1 MTRAFL
7 VISEAARVDLAGAG
21 ISAGWLA
28 AWLRSA
34 GAESVEVCALTEP
47 GWREA
52 SGWQVCLGSEAELF
66 RLGLAQGRRIAAME
80 GKQGL
85 IGAERLRLINP
96 ERNAWWYRRSEKQDI
111 TLLLP
116 LGDVAYQRQTWLSVL
131 NGGQPLSPLNVF
143 HEESGDLILEPGLAA
158 STGDA
163 PITDALL
170 NDGGYLPEE
179 QLLHLLKQ
187 RGWGVRF
194 AESCTGGGLSER
206 LSRIPGAS
214 TVLDQSWVTYSNA
227 AKQSLLHVPR
237 RLIEKHGAVSHEV
250 VEAMAEAGR
259 DREHAC
265 VAVSGIAGPDSDHQP
280 VGRVWIATSL
290 PTGATC
296 SQCLQLDGS
305 RASIRARAVI
315 AAMVLVING
324 LRAD

>member
-7 VISEAARVDLAGAG
+7 AFSEAARADLAGAG
-21 ISAGWLA
+21 ITAGWLA

-34 GAESVEVCALTEP
+34 GAGSVEVCALTDHA
-47 GWREA
+47 WRQE

-66 RLGLAQGRRIAAME
+66 RLGLAQGRRIVAME

-96 ERNAWWYRRSEKQDI
+96 ERNAWWYCRGAKQDI

-116 LGDVAYQRQTWLSVL
+116 LGDVAYQRQAWLSVL
-131 NGGQPLSPLNVF
+131 NGGQALLPLNVF
-143 HEESGDLILEPGLAA
+143 QAESGMILEPGLAA

-163 PITDALL
+163 PATDALL

-187 RGWGVRF
+187 CVWGVRF
-194 AESCTGGGLSER
+194 AESCTAGGLSER

-214 TVLDQSWVTYSNA
+214 AVLDRSWVTYSNA

-237 RLIEKHGAVSHEV
+237 RLIEKHGAVSREV

-259 DREHAC
+259 DRENAC
-265 VAVSGIAGPDSDHQP
+265 VAISGIAGPDSDHQP
-280 VGRVWIATSL
+280 VGRIWIATSL
-290 PTGATC
+290 PTGATH
-296 SQCLQLDGS
+296 SQSVQLDGS
-305 RASIRARAVI
+305 RAAIRARAVI
-315 AAMVLVING
+315 AAMALLINH
-324 LRAD
+324 LYEI